1 MNNGGILTGPAIRDA
16 QYSGTIEIDP
26 WNVSQLNP
34 ASYDLTLGDTVKVY
48 QFGVNRLQNTKSHPI
63 GFITDE
69 IRQAIVKNGGDE
81 LVPDCNWAM
90 SVRRVEPTYEFKIDP
105 NVGWVLKP
113 GIGYLMH
120 TAERVWSDRYVPVI
134 DGKSSIG
141 RLFIAVHITAGYG
154 DTGFNG
160 QYTLEVTAV
169 HPVIVYPGMRFCQ
182 MRFHT
187 AVGEVL
193 DYANCDSH
201 YTGANA
207 MGAVASQAYKQFL
220 HKE

>member
-1 MNNGGILTGPAIRDA
+1 
-16 QYSGTIEIDP
+16 
-26 WNVSQLNP
+26 
-34 ASYDLTLGDTVKVY
+34 
-48 QFGVNRLQNTKSHPI
+48 
-63 GFITDE
+63 
-69 IRQAIVKNGGDE
+69 
-81 LVPDCNWAM
+81 
-90 SVRRVEPTYEFKIDP
+90 
-105 NVGWVLKP
+105 
-113 GIGYLMH
+113 
-120 TAERVWSDRYVPVI
+120 VPVI

-141 RLFIAVHITAGYG
+141 RLFIAMHITAGYG

-187 AVGEVL
+187 TVGEVL

-207 MGAVASQAYKQFL
+207 MGPVASQAYKQFL
-220 HKE
+220 PKE

>member
-1 MNNGGILTGPAIRDA
+1 MNNGGILTGPAIGNA

-26 WNVSQLNP
+26 WNVSHLNP

-48 QFGVNRLQNTKSHPI
+48 KDVTDCII
-63 GFITDE
+63 GGQPYTGIMTDE
-69 IRQAIVKNGGDE
+69 IRRRIVASGGKNLIPYSDSAINIRHKQH
-81 LVPDCNWAM
+81 
-90 SVRRVEPTYEFKIDP
+90 TYDFKIDP
-105 NVGWVLKP
+105 NVGWILKP

-141 RLFIAVHITAGYG
+141 RLFIAMHITAGYG

-187 AVGEVL
+187 TVGEVL

-207 MGAVASQAYKQFL
+207 MGPVASQAYKQFL
-220 HKE
+220 PKE